1 MGSGG
6 NVAEKP
12 GFTLRG
18 YMFTEGRG
26 ERAEGMALEEGKN
39 YQRRQWKDVVMRQLS
54 LQLMMIIII
63 KMMLN
68 AWLEASSRCPLSK
81 RQAIQNAIQ
90 KLHSEMS
97 SKTPSSK
104 NAPAPPKVLA
114 VRPGIGKKGCC
125 ACMSVVEQKFLNDVS
140 VSVCVCRAA
149 GWL

>member
-12 GFTLRG
+12 DFTLRG

-54 LQLMMIIII
+54 LQLMMMIII

-81 RQAIQNAIQ
+81 R
-90 KLHSEMS
+90 
-97 SKTPSSK
+97 
-104 NAPAPPKVLA
+104 
-114 VRPGIGKKGCC
+114 
-125 ACMSVVEQKFLNDVS
+125 
-140 VSVCVCRAA
+140 
-149 GWL
+149 